1 MILTLTLLMNFVG
14 RSEGQT
20 LQKGGINMT
29 KLQFKKKA
37 QIALRYG
44 IARLDDGYIL
54 YYWGGPGSIRW
65 SLENDEGNT
74 IKTAVHSYELEF
86 LFD

>member
-1 MILTLTLLMNFVG
+1 
-14 RSEGQT
+14 
-20 LQKGGINMT
+20 MT
-29 KLQFKKKA
+29 KLEFRKKA

-54 YYWGGPGSIRW
+54 YYWGGPDSIRW
-65 SLENDEGNT
+65 SLENEEGNT